1 MWSQQWSR
9 YLSVAVWQIIP
20 QCTASTKTTICCLSI
35 SEGQESG
42 ENLTWVVRVHCLWWA
57 WNQLST
63 WTVALWRLDWG
74 SVLTAVHP
82 LRLAVAKA
90 ASGLRW
96 PLVWGLELLS
106 TWAFPKGCS
115 GHVHGLPLPGQMISK
130 RKEETEQKTER
141 AGSFIT
147 WCWKWHTF
155 ASALPG
161 WSHKPTLAQCGRGED
176 RVWIPEGSVRAPS
189 WRLIF
194 VPQWYSCSVSG

>member
-1 MWSQQWSR
+1 MESAV
-9 YLSVAVWQIIP
+9 VAVP
-20 QCTASTKTTICCLSI
+20 VSGCVTNNPPMYCFYKNYNLLS
-35 SEGQESG
+35 QHFWRSG
-42 ENLTWVVRVHCLWWA
+42 IWGKLTWVVRVRCLWWA

-82 LRLAVAKA
+82 LWLAVAKA